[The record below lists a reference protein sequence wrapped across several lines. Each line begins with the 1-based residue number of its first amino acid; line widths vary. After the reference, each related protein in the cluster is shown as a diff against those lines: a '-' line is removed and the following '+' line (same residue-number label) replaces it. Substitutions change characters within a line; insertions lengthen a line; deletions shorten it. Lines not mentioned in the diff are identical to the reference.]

1 MNEITATLAK
11 ATSVARDAVSFDDVR
26 LLPDATLLESLAAV
40 EQLGRTVDA
49 LRVAMA
55 AEIGERS
62 RPTLGLDR
70 LSAKNGCRN
79 ANELIARVTQVAET
93 TAARWARAG
102 APLRPREQFTGES
115 LPAKFAIV
123 ANAVADGRIGYDTAT
138 AITSALSQAADRAEP
153 AMLVEAERALVASA
167 LGLDATTGE
176 PLVPFTADQTRIH
189 ALQWQ
194 VALDPDGARPLEAQ
208 AMLQRGITRVG
219 TRGDIVRYRMD
230 LLPEIA
236 GKLEAAF
243 DSCLSPKTTGRF
255 LSKEERE
262 RAELNGDSRS
272 PAQQRHDVFS
282 AIVDAAARS
291 GQLPTVGGG
300 SPTVLVSVSA
310 EELTAGRGAGWI
322 DGIDRP
328 ISLDAVKQF
337 CCTGGFQKAYFDS
350 IGCLVSLG
358 AQERCFTPQQ
368 RRGITV
374 RDGGCVIPG
383 CAVPAGWCE
392 IHHVEEW
399 AKGGP
404 THTSNGVLLCWFHH
418 RTIEHSGWQIRMLN
432 GVPEVRAPHW
442 IDHER
447 TWRRA
452 SKSRAL
458 HPPRKRQPMG
468 RQRT

>member
-138 AITSALSQAADRAEP
+138 AITSALSRAADRAEP

-176 PLVPFTADQTRIH
+176 PL
-189 ALQWQ
+189 
-194 VALDPDGARPLEAQ
+194 ARPASTPFSGKSRSTRTAHVLSRRRPCSNEASP
-208 AMLQRGITRVG
+208 RS
-219 TRGDIVRYRMD
+219 VR
-230 LLPEIA
+230 
-236 GKLEAAF
+236 AATSF
-243 DSCLSPKTTGRF
+243 DTAWISSP
-255 LSKEERE
+255 
-262 RAELNGDSRS
+262 RS
-272 PAQQRHDVFS
+272 PAS
-282 AIVDAAARS
+282 SKLRS
-291 GQLPTVGGG
+291 TPA
-300 SPTVLVSVSA
+300 SPL
-310 EELTAGRGAGWI
+310 R
-322 DGIDRP
+322 R
-328 ISLDAVKQF
+328 
-337 CCTGGFQKAYFDS
+337 
-350 IGCLVSLG
+350 LG
-358 AQERCFTPQQ
+358 ASSLKKNESEP
-368 RRGITV
+368 
-374 RDGGCVIPG
+374 
-383 CAVPAGWCE
+383 
-392 IHHVEEW
+392 
-399 AKGGP
+399 
-404 THTSNGVLLCWFHH
+404 S
-418 RTIEHSGWQIRMLN
+418 
-432 GVPEVRAPHW
+432 
-442 IDHER
+442 
-447 TWRRA
+447 
-452 SKSRAL
+452 
-458 HPPRKRQPMG
+458 
-468 RQRT
+468 